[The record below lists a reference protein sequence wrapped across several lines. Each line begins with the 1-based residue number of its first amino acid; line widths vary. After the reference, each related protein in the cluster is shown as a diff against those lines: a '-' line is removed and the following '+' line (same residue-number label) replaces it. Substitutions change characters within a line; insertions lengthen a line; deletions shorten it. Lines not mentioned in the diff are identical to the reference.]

1 MGALI
6 AIASIFGLLFVKHA
20 ASATATAGSTAGATG
35 SLRVTGAPDPSVS
48 YDTKAPMQADPIGN
62 THLSIADPVFN
73 SSGEV
78 VALPYRPSDVA
89 YGGGISDLAGVEQD
103 PNPAGSTGSGI
114 SSIEKLNAPHG
125 SAPIAG
131 GASGRVI
138 PQPRIPLVSTFRR
151 VVERPQTQTFAGDT
165 GSGKLP
171 FVPRGT
177 SGPASRHPAS
187 PLRPTIEIRHTGIAS
202 TAAHLTAAP
211 NQPQK
216 QTNVK
221 AVPARRSFFSRSRA

>member
-1 MGALI
+1 MGVLVAL
-6 AIASIFGLLFVKHA
+6 ASIFGLLYVNRT
-20 ASATATAGSTAGATG
+20 ASASAAAGSTAGALGSTRITG
-35 SLRVTGAPDPSVS
+35 SPDPSVS
-48 YDTKAPMQADPIGN
+48 YDTKSPFQADPIGN

-73 SSGEV
+73 TNGEL

-89 YGGGISDLAGVEQD
+89 YGGGITDLAGVEQD
-103 PNPAGSTGSGI
+103 PNPAGGTGSGI
-114 SSIEKLNAPHG
+114 SAIEKLNSPGAG
-125 SAPIAG
+125 SPIAG
-131 GASGRVI
+131 GAGGRVV
-138 PQPRIPLVSTFRR
+138 PESRLPLRSTFRR
-151 VVERPQTQTFAGDT
+151 VEQLPVFVSRACDT

-171 FVPRGT
+171 FVPRGNT
-177 SGPASRHPAS
+177 GPISRVPVS
-187 PLRPTIEIRHTGIAS
+187 PLRPTIQIRHTGIAS